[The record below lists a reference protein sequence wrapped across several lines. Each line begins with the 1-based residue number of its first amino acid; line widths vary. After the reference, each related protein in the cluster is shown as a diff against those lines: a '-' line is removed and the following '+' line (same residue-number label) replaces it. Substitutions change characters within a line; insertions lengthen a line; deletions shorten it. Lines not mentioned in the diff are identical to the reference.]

1 MAIFKKPACENLKK
15 RNRAMTRIDSQ
26 EDDERDSM
34 IIYKPKKVK
43 DSSIE
48 SLYDDSSF
56 EEKSKGNLPYWTKY
70 VIVGII
76 GWIVILLLIFMFL

>member
-48 SLYDDSSF
+48 SLYDDSSL
-56 EEKSKGNLPYWTKY
+56 EERSKGNLPYWAKY
-70 VIVGII
+70 VII
-76 GWIVILLLIFMFL
+76 GVISWVVILLLIFIFL